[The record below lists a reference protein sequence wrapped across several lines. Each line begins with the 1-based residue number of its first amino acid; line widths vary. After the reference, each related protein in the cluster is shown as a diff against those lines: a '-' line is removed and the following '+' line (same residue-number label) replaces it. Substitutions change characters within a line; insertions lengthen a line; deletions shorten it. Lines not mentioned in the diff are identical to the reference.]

1 VIVEEGTSNFA
12 LRIMKLMERV
22 EYRRADSREDREAI
36 FRMRY
41 EAYLREGYI
50 EPNERGLFTDPDD
63 DSPNAWLIGCFIDGE
78 LALSIRLHIASRP
91 EHFMPVMKGF
101 PDIVGP
107 RLAAGALIIDASR
120 MTTRLDLARAYPFLP
135 YLAIRAPFMADE
147 YFDADY
153 ITAAC
158 REEVA
163 GAYRRMGGAVVWAPP
178 RPYPPL
184 TRPNML
190 VALECRKARAVIA
203 KRFPFG
209 RSTREEKASL
219 YDRSSNLDADFHK
232 IFAAD
237 RRARADAG
245 RQQATTRVA

>member
-1 VIVEEGTSNFA
+1 MIADEGTSNFA

-22 EYRRADSREDREAI
+22 HYKRADSREDREAI

-50 EPNERGLFTDPDD
+50 EPNERGMFTDPDD
-63 DSPNAWLIGCFIDGE
+63 DSSNAWLIACYIDGE
-78 LALSIRLHIASRP
+78 LAVSIRLHIASRP
-91 EHFMPVMKGF
+91 DHFMPVMRGF

-107 RLAAGALIIDASR
+107 RLEAGALIIDASR
-120 MTTRLDLARAYPFLP
+120 MTTQLDFARAYPFLP
-135 YLAIRAPFMADE
+135 YLGIRGPFMADD
-147 YFDADY
+147 YFGADF

-190 VALECRKARAVIA
+190 LALECRKARKVLA
-203 KRFPFG
+203 KRFPFD
-209 RSTREEKASL
+209 RSTPEERAAL
-219 YDRSSNLDADFHK
+219 FARSSNSDADFYTL
-232 IFAAD
+232 FTAE
-237 RRARADAG
+237 RRAREEEA
-245 RQQATTRVA
+245 RQQATTCVA